1 MRVPDNRTFDT
12 FGNVTGSSL
21 DTTSGIGTI
30 NKEVTNNAVNNIVPT
45 NLPVET
51 QAMLN
56 VLNKDPSKLKAFEFM
71 ADRPGISSYQ
81 GAQQA
86 LDIYNKNTI

>member
-1 MRVPDNRTFDT
+1 
-12 FGNVTGSSL
+12 
-21 DTTSGIGTI
+21 
-30 NKEVTNNAVNNIVPT
+30 
-45 NLPVET
+45 
-51 QAMLN
+51 MLN

-71 ADRPGISSYQ
+71 AGRPGISSYQ